1 MSSITKKK
9 ISKCVLLL
17 LLRKQQSQVNSVQF
31 SCQKYQITQISIELS
46 AVFSLIAN
54 GFFILVTTF
63 ELLRTSLR
71 SSLYNTVIEFVRFA
85 PL

>member
-17 LLRKQQSQVNSVQF
+17 LLRKQQSQVNIVQF
-31 SCQKYQITQISIELS
+31 SCQKYQITQTSIELS